1 MPVSQERMEELML
14 SWDQAD
20 LMDDDEYFDWYSD
33 LTEDEQ
39 ALIDRWD
46 AQFEK
51 GVLALSSAI
60 LDLKCKGR

>member
-60 LDLKCKGR
+60 LDLECKGR